1 MAQFRS
7 TADILDLALQNAGEV
22 TNGNSPYET
31 QALNYLNR
39 VHFAIVAGGTI
50 PIGTSATVEID
61 EVWPWSKSKS
71 PMLIELQ
78 PKYDTGTISLTQGSE
93 AGTLSTASASSLQG
107 YHLRIDGRNEWF
119 KIASHTA
126 AGTAI
131 ELDGIYPDETGTA
144 LTFEAVKL
152 DYDLVPSYIV
162 VNSTNN
168 KFQFQK
174 LAGSTLTATLTS
186 GTYSLADLATHLG
199 TVATTAAGG
208 PTITASYSAITRKF
222 SVTSNLAG
230 ATAFYIVGNGDQS
243 EFSIHKDLG
252 FDDDTS
258 SASAATQTGT
268 YILGGIS
275 RLVEPFKIHKSN
287 DGGIYGV
294 DAETFQRNYPFNS
307 ISEGTP
313 DRFSVVGEGSNGTYT
328 VRFNKYVHEKTR
340 VEVDYVPV
348 PRDLKDNSSSIPLV
362 PRKHSDVLE
371 DAATFYIMMNK
382 SDDRMQHYAG
392 LVQGKL
398 KAMISQHRGAL
409 LRSGKN
415 FGQIIPRLDQVGGRR
430 KLIYGEPE

>member
-415 FGQIIPRLDQVGGRR
+415 FGQIIPRLDQVGGRK